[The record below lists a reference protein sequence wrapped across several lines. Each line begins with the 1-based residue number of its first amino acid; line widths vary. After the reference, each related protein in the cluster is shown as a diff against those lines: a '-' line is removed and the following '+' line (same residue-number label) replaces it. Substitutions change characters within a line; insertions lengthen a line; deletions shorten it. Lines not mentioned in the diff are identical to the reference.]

1 MSSTTNAEK
10 QVATVTQNQS
20 TVPDRIRIVDIAESL
35 GVSTATVSN
44 VIHGKTKKI
53 SAKTVEMVQRRLE
66 ETGYIPNMAA
76 TLLAQNDSHIIGVV
90 IHEHEKYEGHIIE
103 DPFIAS
109 SINELSHVLDAS
121 GYFMMIKTFTEIR
134 QAAAFASMWNMDGM
148 VLLGFCEDDYF
159 SLRNE
164 IHIPFVVYDG
174 FFENKGRI
182 CNLSIDDFDGGRQVG
197 EYFHK
202 LGHRR
207 VLCMADNDI
216 LMDQLRFEGFCA
228 GFYGVDGSEDDSPS
242 DGFGAD
248 ADTLYTDASHKNIS
262 RSGTLCADRMLI
274 PMQRD
279 ERVRFLEMHLA
290 EIKTYSA
297 IFAVSDY
304 YAVEIM
310 QFLMCHGVA
319 IPNEI
324 SVAGFDG
331 SPLCRQVYPSLT
343 SVRQDSRERAVLAVK
358 LLERMKQE
366 PEYAEDVLLAV
377 ELVAGDSTGSCSCG
391 DF

>member
-1 MSSTTNAEK
+1 MSNPTNAKKQVTTNHTA
-10 QVATVTQNQS
+10 VTQNR
-20 TVPDRIRIVDIAESL
+20 VAVFDRIRIVDIADSL

-90 IHEHEKYEGHIIE
+90 IHNHEKYEGHIIE

-121 GYFMMIKTFTEIR
+121 GYFMMVKTFAEIH

-148 VLLGFCEDDYF
+148 VLIGFCEDDYL

-197 EYFHK
+197 EYFRK

-207 VLCMADNDI
+207 VLCVADNAI
-216 LMDQLRFEGFCA
+216 SMDQLRYEGFCA
-228 GFYGVDGSEDDSPS
+228 GFYGNLSQSTVC
-242 DGFGAD
+242 
-248 ADTLYTDASHKNIS
+248 
-262 RSGTLCADRMLI
+262 GTNAEIADRLLI

-279 ERVRFLEMHLA
+279 ERMRFLEEHLA
-290 EIKTYSA
+290 ELKTYSA

-319 IPNEI
+319 VPANI

-343 SVRQDSRERAVLAVK
+343 SVWQDGRERAVLAVK
-358 LLERMKQE
+358 LLEKMKRE
-366 PEYAEDVLLAV
+366 PEFAEDMLLGV
-377 ELVAGDSTGSCSCG
+377 ELVVGSSTGNYRNGNS
-391 DF
+391 